1 MGIFS
6 VGAIGLDLKVNGFD
20 LRKQIK
26 SESKAS
32 TSLMENMFSSS
43 FKKIGAMAATAFSI
57 AAIGKFTSSC
67 LKLGSDLTEVQ
78 NVVDTAF
85 PKMSAQVDSFAKN
98 AMESFGLSETVA
110 KRYMGTFGAM
120 SKAFGFAEKDAY
132 EMSATLTGLAGD
144 VASFY
149 NLDTSEAYTK
159 LKSVFTGETETLKD
173 LGVVMT
179 QSALD
184 QYALANGYG
193 KTTSAMS
200 EQEKVSLRLAFV
212 TDQLSLASGDFIRTQ
227 DSWANQTRVLAL
239 RFDALR
245 ASLGKGFIAVFTP
258 IVKGIN
264 WVLANL
270 QPLADSFASLMEML
284 TGSSG
289 TTGGGGSALAE
300 TSTDLSSATDAVDSL
315 GSGLSDT
322 GKKGESAAK
331 KIKKAF
337 AGVDTINKLSFDS
350 GTSGS
355 DSDSGGSSGGSAVGG
370 SVAEAVDFPKAT
382 QQANVFSG
390 MVQGIIDEFKN
401 LADIFKI
408 GFKIGFGDSLNNIQ
422 KIKNAVASIGKSIKE
437 IFTAPEVINA
447 ASIWANQVIFALGE
461 VIGSAAS
468 IATTMAALLTSS
480 VANYL
485 QSNTEFIKDRII
497 TWFDISRDIAN
508 IIGNFSVVLAD
519 IAKVF
524 VGSTAIQIGSNL
536 IQSVANGALN
546 SLVLIQDISKSI
558 ISMIAG
564 PIIENKNTIKS
575 AIEEFLHPI
584 ADVTGI
590 IADSLTDWDS
600 FVAIAGS
607 LAAAFVGFKTAVA
620 LTASSGAIGT
630 LATGIS
636 VFFSGIAEGS
646 GLLVS
651 FSALFPKLGVAIS
664 STWTAFTTFFY
675 GVKEGA
681 GVITSLQAV
690 LPSSISSFSS
700 LGSTMLGL
708 VNPVTIIISSIAA
721 LTAGFVYLYTTSDSF
736 REKINGAFNNVA
748 QNIKGVISGMVSIIQ
763 TIWSQGVQPVV
774 SSTMAAFQNLWN
786 NGLAVFVE
794 NVSMFVINIIN
805 LIMSIWNNAINPF
818 VNLLLNTFLPVFTT
832 VWSGMLTIAQPIIEK
847 IMSFVNMFMEV
858 LNALTSLLS
867 EHVLPIFKTIF
878 DGLSQTVQGF
888 YNFAKPILDL
898 FISGLGLVV
907 DFATNSFLAP
917 LQIIFKTVIDV
928 VKAIADPI
936 GQVLDGVKD
945 MLQGIIDFVSGVF
958 SGDWSKAWAGVKKTF
973 SGMWTSLKGI
983 VSAAW
988 NSILALFGNAGKIFS
1003 GVVTGIT
1010 NVFKNIVNCMLDG
1023 INRVIRVPFDKINGL
1038 LNSIRSIDIPIIGQ
1052 PFLGLWGK
1060 NPLPVP
1066 QIPKLAEGAYVGAN
1080 QPQLAMIGDNKRYG
1094 EIVAPENKMLEMINT
1109 ALQMQRDQG
1118 SASGIR
1124 QIISLLKQLIT
1135 LIANL
1140 NLSVDI
1146 DRKKLAI
1153 LLRQAEKELEMI
1165 GG

>member
-20 LRKQIK
+20 FRKQIK
-26 SESKAS
+26 AESKAS

-300 TSTDLSSATDAVDSL
+300 TSTDLSSATNAADSL

-370 SVAEAVDFPKAT
+370 SVAEAVDFSKPTGEAT
-382 QQANVFSG
+382 VFSG
-390 MVQGIIDEFKN
+390 MLKDIIDEFKR
-401 LADIFKI
+401 LSDIFKG
-408 GFKIGFGDSLNNIQ
+408 GFTIGFGDSYANIER
-422 KIKNAVASIGKSIKE
+422 IKEYIGSIGESLKNIFMSPEVIGAASNWVDATVFALGKSIGA
-437 IFTAPEVINA
+437 I
-447 ASIWANQVIFALGE
+447 
-461 VIGSAAS
+461 AS
-468 IATTMAALLTSS
+468 IATTIATLLVGS
-480 VANYL
+480 VATYL
-485 QSNTEFIKDRII
+485 QQNTQFISDRIVNL
-497 TWFDISRDIAN
+497 FDISASTN
-508 IIGNFSVVLAD
+508 LLLGNFRAVVAD
-519 IAKVF
+519 IASVF
-524 VGSTAIQIGSNL
+524 TGSDAIQIGADL
-536 IQSVANGALN
+536 IQVIVNGALG
-546 SLVLIQDISKSI
+546 
-558 ISMIAG
+558 MC
-564 PIIENKNTIKS
+564 
-575 AIEEFLHPI
+575 
-584 ADVTGI
+584 
-590 IADSLTDWDS
+590 
-600 FVAIAGS
+600 
-607 LAAAFVGFKTAVA
+607 
-620 LTASSGAIGT
+620 
-630 LATGIS
+630 
-636 VFFSGIAEGS
+636 
-646 GLLVS
+646 
-651 FSALFPKLGVAIS
+651 ALFNQMAHD
-664 STWTAFTTFFY
+664 
-675 GVKEGA
+675 
-681 GVITSLQAV
+681 TSM
-690 LPSSISSFSS
+690 PSSDR
-700 LGSTMLGL
+700 
-708 VNPVTIIISSIAA
+708 SSI
-721 LTAGFVYLYTTSDSF
+721 TGTQS
-736 REKINGAFNNVA
+736 RER
-748 QNIKGVISGMVSIIQ
+748 
-763 TIWSQGVQPVV
+763 
-774 SSTMAAFQNLWN
+774 
-786 NGLAVFVE
+786 
-794 NVSMFVINIIN
+794 
-805 LIMSIWNNAINPF
+805 
-818 VNLLLNTFLPVFTT
+818 LN
-832 VWSGMLTIAQPIIEK
+832 K
-847 IMSFVNMFMEV
+847 
-858 LNALTSLLS
+858 
-867 EHVLPIFKTIF
+867 H
-878 DGLSQTVQGF
+878 
-888 YNFAKPILDL
+888 
-898 FISGLGLVV
+898 
-907 DFATNSFLAP
+907 
-917 LQIIFKTVIDV
+917 
-928 VKAIADPI
+928 
-936 GQVLDGVKD
+936 
-945 MLQGIIDFVSGVF
+945 
-958 SGDWSKAWAGVKKTF
+958 
-973 SGMWTSLKGI
+973 
-983 VSAAW
+983 
-988 NSILALFGNAGKIFS
+988 
-1003 GVVTGIT
+1003 
-1010 NVFKNIVNCMLDG
+1010 
-1023 INRVIRVPFDKINGL
+1023 
-1038 LNSIRSIDIPIIGQ
+1038 
-1052 PFLGLWGK
+1052 
-1060 NPLPVP
+1060 
-1066 QIPKLAEGAYVGAN
+1066 
-1080 QPQLAMIGDNKRYG
+1080 
-1094 EIVAPENKMLEMINT
+1094 
-1109 ALQMQRDQG
+1109 
-1118 SASGIR
+1118 
-1124 QIISLLKQLIT
+1124 
-1135 LIANL
+1135 
-1140 NLSVDI
+1140 
-1146 DRKKLAI
+1146 
-1153 LLRQAEKELEMI
+1153 
-1165 GG
+1165 

>member
-20 LRKQIK
+20 LREQIK

-67 LKLGSDLTEVQ
+67 LQLGSDLTEVQ

-300 TSTDLSSATDAVDSL
+300 TSTDLSSATDAADSL

-370 SVAEAVDFPKAT
+370 SVAEAVDFSKPTGEAT
-382 QQANVFSG
+382 VFSG
-390 MVQGIIDEFKN
+390 MLKGLIDEFKR
-401 LADIFKI
+401 LSDIFKS
-408 GFKIGFGDSLNNIQ
+408 GFHIGFGDSFKDLDRIKGYLISIKDSIIAIFSDNLVQ
-422 KIKNAVASIGKSIKE
+422 KAAKDMIDAVVLSLGKQVGAIASIG
-437 IFTAPEVINA
+437 TTLATLLV
-447 ASIWANQVIFALGE
+447 G
-461 VIGSAAS
+461 S
-468 IATTMAALLTSS
+468 IATYLENNTMFLKASF
-480 VANYL
+480 L
-485 QSNTEFIKDRII
+485 QLFN
-497 TWFDISRDIAN
+497 IAEVGST
-508 IIGNFSVVLAD
+508 IIGNLSVALAD
-519 IAKVF
+519 IARVF
-524 VGSTAIQIGSNL
+524 SGSAAIQIGANL
-536 IQSVANGALN
+536 IQAIVNGIMNTLVSLGSIGNEILN
-546 SLVLIQDISKSI
+546 A
-558 ISMIAG
+558 IAT

-575 AIEEFLHPI
+575 AIEEFLQPI

-590 IADSLTDWDS
+590 IASSLTDWNS
-600 FVAIAGS
+600 FVAIFGI
-607 LAAAFVGFKTAVA
+607 LA
-620 LTASSGAIGT
+620 GAIGSLKIAQNVLPT
-630 LATGIS
+630 FLSLANTIGN
-636 VFFSGIAEGS
+636 IALS
-646 GLLVS
+646 IKNWGLLSTLKALGGTIIPQLGGSIGALISPIGIVVAAIVS
-651 FSALFPKLGVAIS
+651 FGA
-664 STWTAFTTFFY
+664 AF
-675 GVKEGA
+675 G
-681 GVITSLQAV
+681 
-690 LPSSISSFSS
+690 
-700 LGSTMLGL
+700 
-708 VNPVTIIISSIAA
+708 
-721 LTAGFVYLYTTSDSF
+721 YLYTTSDSF

-763 TIWSQGVQPVV
+763 TIWSQGIQPVV

-1023 INRVIRVPFDKINGL
+1023 INRVIRFPFDKINGL

-1118 SASGIR
+1118 SANGIR

>member
-6 VGAIGLDLKVNGFD
+6 VGSIGLDLKVNGFD

-26 SESKAS
+26 AESKAS
-32 TSLMENMFSSS
+32 TSLMENFFSSS

-57 AAIGKFTSSC
+57 VAIGKFTSSC
-67 LKLGSDLTEVQ
+67 IKLGSDLEEVQ

-110 KRYMGTFGAM
+110 KQYMGTFGAM

-149 NLDTSEAYTK
+149 NLDPSEAYTK
-159 LKSVFTGETETLKD
+159 LKSVFSGETETLKD
-173 LGVVMT
+173 LGIVMT

-227 DSWANQTRVLAL
+227 DSWANQTRVLSL
-239 RFDALR
+239 RIDSLK
-245 ASLGKGFIAVFTP
+245 ASLGKGFIAIFTP

-284 TGSSG
+284 TGYSG
-289 TTGGGGSALAE
+289 ITGGGSILADTSA
-300 TSTDLSSATDAVDSL
+300 DLSSATDAANSL
-315 GSGLSDT
+315 GSDLSDA
-322 GKKGESAAK
+322 GNKGESAAK
-331 KIKKAF
+331 QIKKAF

-350 GTSGS
+350 GSSDSSSGS
-355 DSDSGGSSGGSAVGG
+355 DGSSTGGG

-382 QQANVFSG
+382 GEATVFSG
-390 MVQGIIDEFKN
+390 MVQGIVDEFKR

-408 GFKIGFGDSLNNIQ
+408 GFKIGFGDSLTNIQ
-422 KIKNAVASIGKSIKE
+422 KVKDAISSIGKSLKE
-437 IFTAPEVINA
+437 IFTAPEVIDA
-447 ASIWANQVIFALGE
+447 ASIWADRVMFALGKM
-461 VIGSAAS
+461 VGSVAS
-468 IATTMAALLTSS
+468 IATTIATLLTSS

-485 QSNTEFIKDRII
+485 QSNTEFIKNRII
-497 TWFDISRDIAN
+497 TWFDISGDIAN
-508 IIGNFSVVLAD
+508 IVGNFSVVLAD

-524 VGSTAIQIGSNL
+524 AGNTAIQIGSNL
-536 IQSVANGALN
+536 IQSIANGALN
-546 SLVLIQDISKSI
+546 SLVLIQEISKSI
-558 ISMIAG
+558 ISMIAE
-564 PIIENKNTIKS
+564 PIIQNKNTIKS
-575 AIEEFLHPI
+575 AIEEFLQPI

-590 IADSLTDWDS
+590 IASSLTDWDS
-600 FVAIAGS
+600 FVAIVGS

-620 LTASSGAIGT
+620 LTASSGAIST
-630 LATGIS
+630 LSTGIS

-651 FSALFPKLGVAIS
+651 FSALFPKLGSSIS
-664 STWTAFTTFFY
+664 SAWTAFTTFFS
-675 GVKEGA
+675 GVKEGS
-681 GVITSLQAV
+681 GIITSLQAV
-690 LPSSISSFSS
+690 LPSSISSFNS
-700 LGSTMLGL
+700 LGSTLLGL
-708 VNPVTIIISSIAA
+708 VNPVTIIIASIAA

-736 REKINGAFNNVA
+736 RKKINGAFNDVAKNV
-748 QNIKGVISGMVSIIQ
+748 KGVISGMVSIIK
-763 TIWSQGVQPVV
+763 TIWTKGVQPVV
-774 SSTMAAFQNLWN
+774 SSTISAFQNLWN

-794 NVSMFVINIIN
+794 NVSMFAINIIN

-832 VWSGMLTIAQPIIEK
+832 VWNGTLTIAQPIVEK

-888 YNFAKPILDL
+888 YSFTKPILDL

-907 DFATNSFLAP
+907 EFASNSFLAP
-917 LQIIFKTVIDV
+917 LQIVFQAVVDVI
-928 VKAIADPI
+928 KAIADPI

-958 SGDWSKAWAGVKKTF
+958 SGDWSKAWSGVKKTF

-983 VSAAW
+983 VSSAW
-988 NSILALFGNAGKIFS
+988 NSIIALFGNAGKIFS
-1003 GVVTGIT
+1003 GVVTGIS

-1023 INRVIRVPFDKINGL
+1023 INRVIRVPFDTINGL
-1038 LNSIRSIDIPIIGQ
+1038 LNSIRAIEIPIIGQ
-1052 PFLGLWGK
+1052 PFLGLWSK

-1066 QIPKLAEGAYVGAN
+1066 QIPKLAEGGYVGAN

-1118 SASGIR
+1118 YANGIR

>member
-26 SESKAS
+26 AESKAS

-85 PKMSAQVDSFAKN
+85 PKMSAQMDSFAKN

-289 TTGGGGSALAE
+289 TTGGGSILADTSA
-300 TSTDLSSATDAVDSL
+300 DLSSATDAANSL
-315 GSGLSDT
+315 GSDLNNAGN
-322 GKKGESAAK
+322 KGESAAK
-331 KIKKAF
+331 QIKKAF
-337 AGVDTINKLSFDS
+337 AGIDTINKLNFDNGS
-350 GTSGS
+350 SESNSGS
-355 DSDSGGSSGGSAVGG
+355 DGSSTGGG

-382 QQANVFSG
+382 QQANVFNG
-390 MVQGIIDEFKN
+390 MVQGILDEFKR

-408 GFKIGFGDSLNNIQ
+408 GFKIGFGDSLTNIQ
-422 KIKNAVASIGKSIKE
+422 KVKDAISSIGKSLKE
-437 IFTAPEVINA
+437 IFTAPEVIDA
-447 ASIWANQVIFALGE
+447 ASIWADRVMFALGKM
-461 VIGSAAS
+461 VGSVAS
-468 IATTMAALLTSS
+468 IATTIATLLTSS

-485 QSNTEFIKDRII
+485 QSNTEIIKDRII
-497 TWFDISRDIAN
+497 TWFDISGDIAN
-508 IIGNFSVVLAD
+508 IVGNFSVVLAD

-524 VGSTAIQIGSNL
+524 AGNTAIQIGSNL
-536 IQSVANGALN
+536 IQSIANGALN
-546 SLVLIQDISKSI
+546 SLVLIQEISKSI
-558 ISMIAG
+558 ISMIAE
-564 PIIENKNTIKS
+564 PIIQNKNTIKS
-575 AIEEFLHPI
+575 AIEEFLQPI

-590 IADSLTDWDS
+590 IASSLTDWDS
-600 FVAIAGS
+600 FTAIVGTLAGAFAGLKVAQSVVPAISALVPAVTALSSVVGNFVLSVKTWGIVTTLKALAGVY
-607 LAAAFVGFKTAVA
+607 LPQLG
-620 LTASSGAIGT
+620 GAIG
-630 LATGIS
+630 AIAS
-636 VFFSGIAEGS
+636 PIGIA
-646 GLLVS
+646 
-651 FSALFPKLGVAIS
+651 
-664 STWTAFTTFFY
+664 
-675 GVKEGA
+675 
-681 GVITSLQAV
+681 
-690 LPSSISSFSS
+690 
-700 LGSTMLGL
+700 
-708 VNPVTIIISSIAA
+708 IAA
-721 LTAGFVYLYTTSDSF
+721 IASFGAAFGYLYSTSDSF
-736 REKINGAFNNVA
+736 RKKINGVFNDVGKNV
-748 QNIKGVISGMVSIIQ
+748 KGVISGMVSIIK
-763 TIWSQGVQPVV
+763 TIWTKGVQPVV
-774 SSTMAAFQNLWN
+774 SSTISAFQNLWN

-832 VWSGMLTIAQPIIEK
+832 VWNGMLTIAQPIIEK

-1010 NVFKNIVNCMLDG
+1010 NVFKNIVNCILDG
-1023 INRVIRVPFDKINGL
+1023 INKVIRVPFDTINGL
-1038 LNSIRSIDIPIIGQ
+1038 LNTIRTIDIPIIGQ

-1066 QIPKLAEGAYVGAN
+1066 QIPKLAEGGYVGAN

-1094 EIVAPENKMLEMINT
+1094 EIVAPENKMLDMINT

-1146 DRKKLAI
+1146 DRRKLAI

>member
-26 SESKAS
+26 AESKAS

-85 PKMSAQVDSFAKN
+85 PKMSAQMDSFAKN

-289 TTGGGGSALAE
+289 TTGGGSILADTSA
-300 TSTDLSSATDAVDSL
+300 DLSSATDAANSL
-315 GSGLSDT
+315 GSDLNNAGN
-322 GKKGESAAK
+322 KGESAAK
-331 KIKKAF
+331 QIKKAF
-337 AGVDTINKLSFDS
+337 AGIDTINKLNFDNGS
-350 GTSGS
+350 SESNSGS
-355 DSDSGGSSGGSAVGG
+355 DGSSTGGG

-382 QQANVFSG
+382 QQANVFNG
-390 MVQGIIDEFKN
+390 MVQGILDEFKR

-408 GFKIGFGDSLNNIQ
+408 GFKIGFGDSLTNIQ
-422 KIKNAVASIGKSIKE
+422 KVKDAISSIGKSLKE
-437 IFTAPEVINA
+437 IFTAPEVIDA
-447 ASIWANQVIFALGE
+447 ASIWADRVMFALGKM
-461 VIGSAAS
+461 VGSVAS
-468 IATTMAALLTSS
+468 IATTIATLLTSS

-485 QSNTEFIKDRII
+485 QSNTEIIKDRII
-497 TWFDISRDIAN
+497 TWFDISGDIAN
-508 IIGNFSVVLAD
+508 IVGNFSVVLAD

-524 VGSTAIQIGSNL
+524 AGNTAIQIGSNL
-536 IQSVANGALN
+536 IQSIANGALN
-546 SLVLIQDISKSI
+546 SLVLIQEISKSI
-558 ISMIAG
+558 ISMIAE
-564 PIIENKNTIKS
+564 PIIQNKNTIKS
-575 AIEEFLHPI
+575 AIEEFLQPI

-590 IADSLTDWDS
+590 IASSLTDWDS
-600 FVAIAGS
+600 FTAIVGTLAGAFAGLKVAQSVVPAISALVPAVTALSSVVGNFVLSVKTWGIVTTLKALAGVY
-607 LAAAFVGFKTAVA
+607 LPQLG
-620 LTASSGAIGT
+620 GAIG
-630 LATGIS
+630 AIAS
-636 VFFSGIAEGS
+636 PIGIA
-646 GLLVS
+646 
-651 FSALFPKLGVAIS
+651 
-664 STWTAFTTFFY
+664 
-675 GVKEGA
+675 
-681 GVITSLQAV
+681 
-690 LPSSISSFSS
+690 
-700 LGSTMLGL
+700 
-708 VNPVTIIISSIAA
+708 IAA
-721 LTAGFVYLYTTSDSF
+721 IASFGAAFGYLYSTSDSF
-736 REKINGAFNNVA
+736 RKKINGVFNDVGKNV
-748 QNIKGVISGMVSIIQ
+748 KGVISGMVSIIK
-763 TIWSQGVQPVV
+763 TIWTKGVQPVV
-774 SSTMAAFQNLWN
+774 SSTISAFQNLWN

-832 VWSGMLTIAQPIIEK
+832 VWNGMLTIAQPIIEK
-847 IMSFVNMFMEV
+847 SMSFVNMFMEV

-1010 NVFKNIVNCMLDG
+1010 NVFKNIVNCILDG
-1023 INRVIRVPFDKINGL
+1023 INKVIRVPFDTINGL
-1038 LNSIRSIDIPIIGQ
+1038 LNTIRTIDIPIIGQ

-1066 QIPKLAEGAYVGAN
+1066 QIPKLAEGGYVGAN

-1094 EIVAPENKMLEMINT
+1094 EIVAPENKMLDMINT

>member
-20 LRKQIK
+20 FRKQIK
-26 SESKAS
+26 AESKAS

-289 TTGGGGSALAE
+289 TTGGGSILADTSA
-300 TSTDLSSATDAVDSL
+300 DLSSATDAANSL
-315 GSGLSDT
+315 GSDLNNAGN
-322 GKKGESAAK
+322 KGESAAK
-331 KIKKAF
+331 QIKKAF
-337 AGVDTINKLSFDS
+337 AGIDTINKLNFDS
-350 GTSGS
+350 GSSESNSGS
-355 DSDSGGSSGGSAVGG
+355 DGSSTGGG

-382 QQANVFSG
+382 QQANVFNG
-390 MVQGIIDEFKN
+390 MVQGILDEFKR

-408 GFKIGFGDSLNNIQ
+408 GFKIGFGDSLTNIQ
-422 KIKNAVASIGKSIKE
+422 KVKDAISSIGKSLKE
-437 IFTAPEVINA
+437 IFTAPEVIDA
-447 ASIWANQVIFALGE
+447 ASIWADRVMFALGKM
-461 VIGSAAS
+461 VGSVAS
-468 IATTMAALLTSS
+468 IATTIATLLTSS

-485 QSNTEFIKDRII
+485 QSNTEIIKDRII
-497 TWFDISRDIAN
+497 TWFDISGDIAN
-508 IIGNFSVVLAD
+508 IVGNFSVVLAD

-524 VGSTAIQIGSNL
+524 AGNTAIQIGSNL
-536 IQSVANGALN
+536 IQSIANGALN
-546 SLVLIQDISKSI
+546 SLVLIQEISKSI
-558 ISMIAG
+558 ISMIAE
-564 PIIENKNTIKS
+564 PIIQNKNTIKS
-575 AIEEFLHPI
+575 AIEEFLQPI

-590 IADSLTDWDS
+590 IASSLTDWDS
-600 FVAIAGS
+600 FTAIVGTLAGAFAGLKVAQSVVPAISALVPAVTALSSVVGNFVLSVKTWGIVTTLKALAGVY
-607 LAAAFVGFKTAVA
+607 LPQLG
-620 LTASSGAIGT
+620 GAIG
-630 LATGIS
+630 AIAS
-636 VFFSGIAEGS
+636 PIGIA
-646 GLLVS
+646 
-651 FSALFPKLGVAIS
+651 
-664 STWTAFTTFFY
+664 
-675 GVKEGA
+675 
-681 GVITSLQAV
+681 
-690 LPSSISSFSS
+690 
-700 LGSTMLGL
+700 
-708 VNPVTIIISSIAA
+708 IAA
-721 LTAGFVYLYTTSDSF
+721 IASFGAAFGYLYSTSDSF
-736 REKINGAFNNVA
+736 RKKINGVFNDVGKNV
-748 QNIKGVISGMVSIIQ
+748 KGVISGMVSIIK
-763 TIWSQGVQPVV
+763 TIWTKGVQPVV
-774 SSTMAAFQNLWN
+774 SSTISAFQNLWN

-832 VWSGMLTIAQPIIEK
+832 VWNGMLTIAQPIIEK

-867 EHVLPIFKTIF
+867 EHVLPIFKNIF

-917 LQIIFKTVIDV
+917 LQIVFQTVVDV

-1066 QIPKLAEGAYVGAN
+1066 QIPKLAEGGYVGAN

-1153 LLRQAEKELEMI
+1153 LLRQAEKELKMI

>member
-32 TSLMENMFSSS
+32 TSLMGNMFSSS
-43 FKKIGAMAATAFSI
+43 FKKIGAMAAAAFSI

-67 LKLGSDLTEVQ
+67 LKLGSDLAEVQ

-370 SVAEAVDFPKAT
+370 SVAEAVDFSKPT
-382 QQANVFSG
+382 GEVTVFSG
-390 MVQGIIDEFKN
+390 MLKDIIDEFKR
-401 LADIFKI
+401 LSDIFKG
-408 GFKIGFGDSLNNIQ
+408 GFTIGFGDSYTNIER
-422 KIKNAVASIGKSIKE
+422 IKEYIGSIGESLKNIFMSPEVIGAASNWVDATVFALGKSIGA
-437 IFTAPEVINA
+437 I
-447 ASIWANQVIFALGE
+447 
-461 VIGSAAS
+461 AS
-468 IATTMAALLTSS
+468 IATTIATLLVGS
-480 VANYL
+480 VATYL
-485 QSNTEFIKDRII
+485 QQNTQFISDRIVNL
-497 TWFDISRDIAN
+497 FDISASTN
-508 IIGNFSVVLAD
+508 LLLGNFRAVVAD
-519 IAKVF
+519 IASVF
-524 VGSTAIQIGSNL
+524 TGSDAIQIGADL
-536 IQSVANGALN
+536 IQVIVNGALGMCALFN
-546 SLVLIQDISKSI
+546 QMAHDILDAI
-558 ISMIAG
+558 IG
-564 PIIENKNTIKS
+564 PIIDNRNAIKRALEQTLAPIQKVADTIAGAVNDTFETIFDTYDAYIKPAYDNIKKGLSDIVSALLNAYSTYIAPVIDQIGSGFQNIWPHIQPAINGIIGFIGRLTELASVLFSNVLSPLISFLVNTFVPVVSTVIGVVWDKVGAVASFVGDCISAITDVLNGLLDFLISVFKGDWGSIWNGISSYFGEIWNGMMGFVSDIINSIKSVIDSVLGSIKS
-575 AIEEFLHPI
+575 AWETMWKGVSDFFGNIWNG
-584 ADVTGI
+584 VTSTLGK
-590 IADSLTDWDS
+590 SLNNMKTLISNVLNSISNIWKNMWNSLKNFVKSTWDT
-600 FVAIAGS
+600 I
-607 LAAAFVGFKTAVA
+607 VGF
-620 LTASSGAIGT
+620 
-630 LATGIS
+630 
-636 VFFSGIAEGS
+636 FS
-646 GLLVS
+646 
-651 FSALFPKLGVAIS
+651 
-664 STWTAFTTFFY
+664 
-675 GVKEGA
+675 
-681 GVITSLQAV
+681 
-690 LPSSISSFSS
+690 
-700 LGSTMLGL
+700 
-708 VNPVTIIISSIAA
+708 
-721 LTAGFVYLYTTSDSF
+721 
-736 REKINGAFNNVA
+736 NG
-748 QNIKGVISGMVSIIQ
+748 
-763 TIWSQGVQPVV
+763 
-774 SSTMAAFQNLWN
+774 
-786 NGLAVFVE
+786 
-794 NVSMFVINIIN
+794 
-805 LIMSIWNNAINPF
+805 
-818 VNLLLNTFLPVFTT
+818 
-832 VWSGMLTIAQPIIEK
+832 
-847 IMSFVNMFMEV
+847 
-858 LNALTSLLS
+858 
-867 EHVLPIFKTIF
+867 
-878 DGLSQTVQGF
+878 
-888 YNFAKPILDL
+888 
-898 FISGLGLVV
+898 
-907 DFATNSFLAP
+907 
-917 LQIIFKTVIDV
+917 
-928 VKAIADPI
+928 
-936 GQVLDGVKD
+936 
-945 MLQGIIDFVSGVF
+945 
-958 SGDWSKAWAGVKKTF
+958 
-973 SGMWTSLKGI
+973 
-983 VSAAW
+983 
-988 NSILALFGNAGKIFS
+988 GKIFS

-1066 QIPKLAEGAYVGAN
+1066 QIPKLAEGGYVGAN

>member
-20 LRKQIK
+20 FRKQIK
-26 SESKAS
+26 AESKAS

-193 KTTSAMS
+193 KTTNAMS

-289 TTGGGGSALAE
+289 TTGGGSILADTSA
-300 TSTDLSSATDAVDSL
+300 DLSSATDAANSL
-315 GSGLSDT
+315 GSDLNNAGN
-322 GKKGESAAK
+322 KGESAAK
-331 KIKKAF
+331 QIKKAF
-337 AGVDTINKLSFDS
+337 AGIDTINKLNFDNGS
-350 GTSGS
+350 SESNSGS
-355 DSDSGGSSGGSAVGG
+355 DGSSTGGG

-382 QQANVFSG
+382 QQANVFNG
-390 MVQGIIDEFKN
+390 MVQGILDEFKR

-408 GFKIGFGDSLNNIQ
+408 GFKIGFGDSLTNIQ
-422 KIKNAVASIGKSIKE
+422 KVKDAISSIGKSLKE
-437 IFTAPEVINA
+437 IFTAPEVIDA
-447 ASIWANQVIFALGE
+447 ASIWADRVMFALGKM
-461 VIGSAAS
+461 VGSVAS
-468 IATTMAALLTSS
+468 IATTIATLLTSS

-485 QSNTEFIKDRII
+485 QSNTEIIKDRII
-497 TWFDISRDIAN
+497 TWFDISGDIAN
-508 IIGNFSVVLAD
+508 IVGNFSVVLAD

-524 VGSTAIQIGSNL
+524 AGNTAIQIGSNL
-536 IQSVANGALN
+536 IQSIANGALN
-546 SLVLIQDISKSI
+546 SLVLIQEISKSI
-558 ISMIAG
+558 ISMIAE
-564 PIIENKNTIKS
+564 PIIQNKNTIKS
-575 AIEEFLHPI
+575 AIEEFLQPI

-590 IADSLTDWDS
+590 IASSLTDWDS
-600 FVAIAGS
+600 FTAIVGTLAGAFAGLKVAQSVVPAISALVPAVTALSSVVGNFVLSVKTWGIVTTLKALAGVY
-607 LAAAFVGFKTAVA
+607 LPQLG
-620 LTASSGAIGT
+620 GAIG
-630 LATGIS
+630 AIAS
-636 VFFSGIAEGS
+636 PIGIA
-646 GLLVS
+646 
-651 FSALFPKLGVAIS
+651 
-664 STWTAFTTFFY
+664 
-675 GVKEGA
+675 
-681 GVITSLQAV
+681 
-690 LPSSISSFSS
+690 
-700 LGSTMLGL
+700 
-708 VNPVTIIISSIAA
+708 IAA
-721 LTAGFVYLYTTSDSF
+721 IASFGAAFGYLYSTSDSF
-736 REKINGAFNNVA
+736 RKKINGVFNDVGKNV
-748 QNIKGVISGMVSIIQ
+748 KGVISGMVSIIK
-763 TIWSQGVQPVV
+763 TIWTKGVQPVV
-774 SSTMAAFQNLWN
+774 SSTISAFQNLWN

-832 VWSGMLTIAQPIIEK
+832 VWNGMLTIAQPIIEK

-1010 NVFKNIVNCMLDG
+1010 NVFKNIVNCILDG
-1023 INRVIRVPFDKINGL
+1023 INKVIRVPFDTINGL
-1038 LNSIRSIDIPIIGQ
+1038 LNTIRTIDIPIIGQ

-1066 QIPKLAEGAYVGAN
+1066 QIPKLAEGGYVGAN

-1094 EIVAPENKMLEMINT
+1094 EIVAPENKMLDMINT

-1146 DRKKLAI
+1146 DRRKLAI